1 MLLALLMVYLQK
13 DGSCSYPKP
22 SLVKES
28 FPFCEIY
35 LLRKEGALIHF
46 AILKVHFTRRAPED
60 LPRMGMSLGSAQL
73 QIPLLYKDDLI

>member
-46 AILKVHFTRRAPED
+46 DFKSSLHAPCTRGSTENGHVTWERATSNPITIQ
-60 LPRMGMSLGSAQL
+60 R
-73 QIPLLYKDDLI
+73 